1 MTTRVFILFLIF
13 SNLSNA
19 QLAFEDVATQV
30 GVNYSY
36 GDSEYG
42 GGVSFADF
50 NNDGWDDITYA
61 TEDGAQIYF
70 FENNNGVF
78 NLVTLNG
85 ISNTYKTKQVIW
97 IDYDND
103 GDKDLFVTAI
113 EGINEFYRNDGG
125 MNFTNISSTIGFFQT
140 DLFTYG
146 TSFGDIDNDG
156 DLDAF
161 ISNRTSTEQNQ
172 RNYLYRND
180 EGTFVDITQSSG
192 IPIEDEEGNENS
204 QLSFCTM
211 FFDYN
216 KDGFQDIYLANDK
229 TDNINRLYKNLGNGT
244 FEDVSV
250 ASGSGIAVNAMTTT
264 LGDYNNDGWFDIYIT
279 NTQSSQAGNGNV
291 LLKNNG
297 DGTFTNVAE
306 ETGTTFNSLAW
317 GAVFLD
323 ADNDTLL
330 DLYVSGGFDGSIG
343 SFLSAAFYH
352 QQNDG
357 IFVIPQNIGFENDTR
372 KSFSNAIGDIN
383 NDGKP
388 DIIVCNDTENNFL
401 WENKTTNTNNW
412 LKVKLE
418 GVTTNRDGIGNTI
431 EIFINGR
438 SQYRYT
444 LAGEGYISQNSYHE
458 FFGLGEANE
467 VDYVK
472 VTWTGTNTEDIIYD
486 VNANQSI
493 TIKEG
498 IGVLNINDIQTNS
511 LFSLYPNP
519 SYDGVFKLSVNN
531 NKSNT
536 LKVYD
541 LAGRLI
547 LKIKNLKDKDQF
559 SLNHCKKGIYLA
571 KVSSDHKSSTIKLVL
586 N

>member
-113 EGINEFYRNDGG
+113 EGVNEFYRNDGG

-330 DLYVSGGFDGSIG
+330 DLYVSGGYDGSIG

-352 QQNDG
+352 QQNDET
-357 IFVIPQNIGFENDTR
+357 FVIPQNIGFENDTR

-458 FFGLGEANE
+458 FFGLGEATE

-498 IGVLNINDIQTNS
+498 NGVLTSDDIQTNT
-511 LFSLYPNP
+511 LLSLYPNP
-519 SYDGVFKLSVNN
+519 SNDGVFKLSVNN

-547 LKIKNLKDKDQF
+547 FKIKNLKDKDEF

-571 KVSSDHKSSTIKLVL
+571 KVSYGQKSSTIKLVL